1 MTSWRKRGGVV
12 AALGG
17 AVALLITAGLAS
29 AQPSTTTGA
38 DAPAVAAAPART
50 LNIYGF
56 GPGDDVANGR
66 AAYAE
71 NQLGSNVGVDNPRG
85 GFNDQAF
92 LAMLASGNVPDIVYM
107 NRRSI
112 GTYAA
117 RRALL
122 PLANCI
128 RSENIN
134 TVQYRAAALKE
145 VRYQGQTYALPEF
158 TNQITIIV
166 DDSVAQDAGVAVN
179 AISTKNWAAL
189 RQVSKRLMRVEN
201 GRLTRIGFDPKIPEF
216 FPLWVK
222 WFGNNSSIIAPN
234 GRPQL
239 NTPQAVAALNFTLSI
254 IRDHGGWSRFKAF
267 RDTFDFFG
275 RQNPL
280 VQNQIGA
287 WPMESFIYNVFANN
301 SPNSPLTAKYFVN
314 RRGGPIT
321 MFAGSGWAIPR
332 GSRDPDLACKWMK
345 AMTSVDAWRTVARN
359 RLNARR
365 AANPPQAFTG
375 LYTANTRADLVIY
388 QDIYQPVG
396 NPQFDDAV
404 QKLYTVPKYAFALP
418 PSRASAEINQAMID
432 GINRA
437 LEGRQSPRAALN
449 QAQREALAAYNRNG

>member
-1 MTSWRKRGGVV
+1 MTGRWKW
-12 AALGG
+12 G
-17 AVALLITAGLAS
+17 AVLVTGLALSLVLSTSLAS
-29 AQPSTTTGA
+29 AKPSATTGS
-38 DAPAVAAAPART
+38 AAASRT

-56 GPGDDVANGR
+56 GPGDDVATTLTNF
-66 AAYAE
+66 AT
-71 NQLGSNVGVDNPRG
+71 NQLGSNVDIDNPRG

-92 LAMLASGNVPDIVYM
+92 LAMLASGNVPDVVWM
-107 NRRSI
+107 SRRLI

-128 RSENIN
+128 RTERIDLA
-134 TVQYRAAALKE
+134 QYRRAALQE
-145 VRYQGQTYALPEF
+145 VRFRGQTYALPAF

-166 DDSVAQDAGVAVN
+166 DDDVAREAGVNVN
-179 AISTKNWAAL
+179 NITTRNWAAL
-189 RQVSKRLMRVEN
+189 RRINKRMLKIEG

-222 WFGNNSSIIAPN
+222 WFGARSSIIAAN

-239 NTPQAVAALNFTLSI
+239 NTRQAVAALNFTLSL
-254 IRDHGGWSRFKAF
+254 IRDHGGWNRFKAF

-280 VQNQIGA
+280 VRNQIGA

-321 MFAGSGWAIPR
+321 LFAGNGWAIPR
-332 GSRDPDLACKWMK
+332 GARDPDLACKWMK
-345 AMTSVDAWRTVARN
+345 AMTSVDAWVAAARN
-359 RLNARR
+359 RLTVRR
-365 AANPPQAFTG
+365 RSGEAFTG
-375 LYTANTRADLVIY
+375 LFTANARADLRIF
-388 QDIYQPVG
+388 QDVYQPMG
-396 NPQFDDAV
+396 NRQFDEAV
-404 QKLYTVPKYAFALP
+404 QRLYTVPRFGFALP
-418 PSRASAEINQAMID
+418 PSPASAEINQAMID

-437 LEGRQSPRAALN
+437 LEGRQSARAALN
-449 QAQREALAAYNRNG
+449 QAQREALRAYNRNRR

>member
-1 MTSWRKRGGVV
+1 MTSRWKRS
-12 AALGG
+12 G
-17 AVALLITAGLAS
+17 AVLTVAGAFALMITAGLAT
-29 AQPSTTTGA
+29 AQPSTSVG
-38 DAPAVAAAPART
+38 AAAPAAANADRT

-66 AAYAE
+66 AAYATA
-71 NQLGSNVGVDNPRG
+71 QLGNTVDVENPRG

-92 LAMLASGNVPDIVYM
+92 LAMLASGNLPDVVYM
-107 NRRSI
+107 GRRLI

-128 RSENIN
+128 RSENID
-134 TVQYRAAALKE
+134 TKQYRAAALAE

-166 DDSVAQDAGVAVN
+166 DDNVAADAGVNVN

-189 RQVSKRLMRVEN
+189 RRLNKRLLKIE
-201 GRLTRIGFDPKIPEF
+201 GGKLTRIGFDPKIPEF

-222 WFGNNSSIIAPN
+222 WFGKSSSVIAPN

-239 NTPQAVAALNFTLSI
+239 NTPQAVAALNFTLSL
-254 IRDHGGWSRFKAF
+254 IRDHGGWDKFKAF

-280 VQNQIGA
+280 VKDQIAA

-314 RRGGPIT
+314 RKGGPIT
-321 MFAGSGWAIPR
+321 MFSGSGWAIPR
-332 GSRDPDLACKWMK
+332 GAKDPDLACKWMK
-345 AMTSVDAWRTVARN
+345 AMTSVDAWKTVARN

-365 AANPPQAFTG
+365 NLNPPQAFTG
-375 LYTANTRADLVIY
+375 LYTANAKADVAIFE
-388 QDIYQPVG
+388 DIYQPMG
-396 NPQFDDAV
+396 NRQFDEAV
-404 QKLYTVPKYAFALP
+404 QKLYTVPRYAFALP

-432 GINRA
+432 AVNRA
-437 LEGRQSPRAALN
+437 LAGSQTPRAALN
-449 QAQREALAAYNRNG
+449 QAQREAMAAYDRNG

>member
-1 MTSWRKRGGVV
+1 MTSRWKRS
-12 AALGG
+12 G
-17 AVALLITAGLAS
+17 AVLAVSGALALMITAGLAS
-29 AQPSTTTGA
+29 AQPSTTTGSA
-38 DAPAVAAAPART
+38 APSTSAAAART

-66 AAYAE
+66 AAYASD
-71 NQLGSNVGVDNPRG
+71 QLGNSVEVDNPRG

-92 LAMLASGNVPDIVYM
+92 LAMLASGNVPDVVYM
-107 NRRSI
+107 SRRLI

-117 RRALL
+117 RRALT

-128 RSENIN
+128 KSENVD
-134 TVQYRAAALKE
+134 TKQYRAAALQE

-166 DDSVAQDAGVAVN
+166 DDNVAQDAGVNLN

-189 RQVSKRLMRVEN
+189 RRVNKRLLKIEG

-222 WFGNNSSIIAPN
+222 WFGKSSSIIAAN

-239 NTPQAVAALNFTLSI
+239 NTPQAVAALNFTLSLI
-254 IRDHGGWSRFKAF
+254 QDHGGWDKFKAF

-280 VQNQIGA
+280 VKDQIAA

-314 RRGGPIT
+314 RKGGPIT
-321 MFAGSGWAIPR
+321 MFSGSGWAIPR
-332 GSRDPDLACKWMK
+332 GAKDPDLACKWMK
-345 AMTSVDAWRTVARN
+345 AMTSVAAWRTVAKA
-359 RLNARR
+359 RLDARR
-365 AANPPQAFTG
+365 RVGQAFTG
-375 LYTANTRADLVIY
+375 LYTANTKADLAVY
-388 QDIYQPVG
+388 QDIYQPMG
-396 NPQFDDAV
+396 NRQFDDAV
-404 QKLYTVPKYAFALP
+404 QKLYTVPRYAFALP

-432 GINRA
+432 AVNRA
-437 LEGRQSPRAALN
+437 LAGQQSPRAALN

>member
-1 MTSWRKRGGVV
+1 MMGRSKWSAILIAGT
-12 AALGG
+12 ALSL
-17 AVALLITAGLAS
+17 AISASLAS
-29 AQPSTTTGA
+29 AKPSSTTGSN
-38 DAPAVAAAPART
+38 AAART

-66 AAYAE
+66 TTFTERA
-71 NQLGSNVGVDNPRG
+71 LGSSVEVDNPRG

-92 LAMLASGNVPDIVYM
+92 LAMLASGNVPDVVYTS
-107 NRRSI
+107 RRNI

-117 RRALL
+117 RRAFL

-128 RSENIN
+128 RQENIN
-134 TVQYRAAALKE
+134 LSQYRRAALAE
-145 VRYQGQTYALPEF
+145 VRYRGQTYALPEF

-166 DDSVAQDAGVAVN
+166 DDDVAREANVNVN
-179 AISTKNWAAL
+179 AISTRNWAAL
-189 RQVSKRLMRVEN
+189 RRINKRLLKIEG

-222 WFGNNSSIIAPN
+222 WFGNRSSIIAAN

-239 NTPQAVAALNFTLSI
+239 NTRQAFAALTFTLSL
-254 IRDHGGWSRFKAF
+254 IRDHGGWNRFKAF

-287 WPMESFIYNVFANN
+287 WPMESFIYNVFADN
-301 SPNSPLTAKYFVN
+301 SPNSPLTAKYFLN

-321 MFAGSGWAIPR
+321 MFSGSGWAIPR
-332 GSRDPDLACKWMK
+332 GARDQDLACRWMK
-345 AMTSVDAWRTVARN
+345 TMTSPDAWVSVARN

-365 AANPPQAFTG
+365 AANPPRAFTG
-375 LYTANTRADLVIY
+375 LYTANTTADLRIF
-388 QDIYQPVG
+388 QDVYQPLG
-396 NPQFDDAV
+396 NRQFDEAV
-404 QKLYTVPKYAFALP
+404 QRLYTAPRFAFALP
-418 PSRASAEINQAMID
+418 PSPASQEINQAMID
-432 GINRA
+432 AVNRA

-449 QAQREALAAYNRNG
+449 QAQREALRAFNRNT

>member
-1 MTSWRKRGGVV
+1 MVRRLKRGAVLAFGSALCLVV
-12 AALGG
+12 M
-17 AVALLITAGLAS
+17 AS
-29 AQPSTTTGA
+29 AASAKTVASTGSSTSAGPEA
-38 DAPAVAAAPART
+38 SRT

-66 AAYAE
+66 AAFAE
-71 NQLGSNVGVDNPRG
+71 RQLGNDVAIDNPRG
-85 GFNDQAF
+85 AFNDQAF
-92 LAMLASGNVPDIVYM
+92 LAMLASGNVPDVVYLS
-107 NRRSI
+107 RRSI

-117 RRALL
+117 RRAFL

-128 RSENIN
+128 RSQRVDIN
-134 TVQYRAAALKE
+134 QYRRAALQE
-145 VRYQGQTYALPEF
+145 VRYRGQTYALPEF

-166 DDSVAQDAGVAVN
+166 DDDVARDANVN
-179 AISTKNWAAL
+179 INNLSTRNWAQL
-189 RQVSKRLMRVEN
+189 RAASRRMMRSEG

-222 WFGNNSSIIAPN
+222 WFGQRSSIIAAN

-239 NTPQAVAALNFTLSI
+239 NTPQAVAALTFTLQL
-254 IRDHGGWSRFKAF
+254 IRDHGGWNRFKAF

-332 GSRDPDLACKWMK
+332 GSRDQDLACRWMK
-345 AMTSVDAWRTVARN
+345 AMTSVEAWVTVARN

-365 AANPPQAFTG
+365 RVGQAFTG
-375 LYTANTRADLVIY
+375 LYTGNTRADLRIF
-388 QDIYQPVG
+388 QDVYQPMG
-396 NPQFDDAV
+396 NRQFDEAV
-404 QKLYTVPKYAFALP
+404 QRLYTAPRFGFALP
-418 PSRASAEINQAMID
+418 PSPASAEINQAMID
-432 GINRA
+432 GVNRA
-437 LEGRQSPRAALN
+437 LEGRQSARAALN
-449 QAQREALAAYNRNG
+449 QAQREALAAYNRNT